1 MLMLESIKVRNKLNG
16 DHRRY
21 SLAEMVSESYR
32 VLYSCKR
39 GTPLYKL
46 VEAHINDV
54 RENPSELEKLS
65 ENLHLLKQAAK
76 LGSKVRINEDEIAQT
91 KPDKTLTDESKTE
104 DVEQEEGPDVI
115 DEADER
121 FQAKKSLL
129 PTVDEIEL
137 KEKACKESIKKA
149 FGKKSVKESEI
160 IVSTPDATVAIETD
174 GEEED
179 DYVEPEAVVPAEE
192 PVVYESKSRSYR
204 NCKKGLKNFC
214 ESSKSKAFYKTFKRM
229 SESLKDSKKEFSLT
243 ESISLY
249 KAANSAM
256 TQLAIELEHNP
267 GFLKTFTE
275 CTSLLSRDTR
285 NLLTCIK
292 TKRSPSRNIL
302 ESLSSFSN
310 VLLEEDEQDYDDDVT
325 VTSPEATPVEET
337 PAEEEE
343 VAPEEAIADAI
354 EAEIPE
360 EVAEEIQ
367 QEVETAEEP
376 AEAVAEVIEDL
387 TDEEAEDLLK
397 YLYVMRQTE
406 GETEEY
412 ADAEVPEDFEAGDL
426 TDDELAELASH
437 LKESRRMKRFKEA
450 RARHKQM
457 KEALKPMSQ
466 DARYGYDVA
475 DLPSGDA
482 PMMGTSKDGN
492 VDVIVSGDTSAPSE
506 LYVAV
511 IYEDGEAQRDYTD
524 QDTAL
529 RVANGILNSYDS
541 GKDLEQI
548 LNSYKFRIF

>member
-39 GTPLYKL
+39 GTSLYKL

-54 RENPSELEKLS
+54 RENPTELDKLS

-76 LGSKVRINEDEIAQT
+76 LGSKVRINEDELAQT

-137 KEKACKESIKKA
+137 KEKTCKESIKKA
-149 FGKKSVKESEI
+149 LSKKSVKESEI
-160 IVSTPDATVAIETD
+160 VVSTADATVAIETED
-174 GEEED
+174 EVEEL
-179 DYVEPEAVVPAEE
+179 EALPTEEE
-192 PVVYESKSRSYR
+192 PVVYESKVRSYK
-204 NCKKGLKNFC
+204 NCKGGLKNFC
-214 ESSKSKAFYKTFKRM
+214 ESSRSKAFYKTFKRM
-229 SESLKDSKKEFSLT
+229 SESLKDSKKKLT
-243 ESISLY
+243 LSESISLY

-292 TKRSPSRNIL
+292 TKRAPHRSVL

-310 VLLEEDEQDYDDDVT
+310 VLLEEDEPDWTEEQDEPVE
-325 VTSPEATPVEET
+325 TSVEETPVEE
-337 PAEEEE
+337 EE
-343 VAPEEAIADAI
+343 VTPEEAIADAI

-376 AEAVAEVIEDL
+376 VEAVAEVIEDL

-397 YLYVMRQTE
+397 YLYVMRQAE
-406 GETEEY
+406 DGEAEDY
-412 ADAEVPEDFEAGDL
+412 QDAEVPEDFEAGDL

-437 LKESRRMKRFKEA
+437 LKEARRIKRFKEA

-524 QDTAL
+524 QDTAM

>member
-21 SLAEMVSESYR
+21 SLSEMVSESYR

-39 GTPLYKL
+39 DTPLYKL

-54 RENPSELEKLS
+54 RENPTELEKLS

-91 KPDKTLTDESKTE
+91 KPDKNLTDESKTE
-104 DVEQEEGPDVI
+104 DVEQMEGPDVI

-121 FQAKKSLL
+121 FTSKKSLL

-149 FGKKSVKESEI
+149 LGKKSVKESEI
-160 IVSTPDATVAIETD
+160 VVATPDATVAIQTD
-174 GEEED
+174 DEED
-179 DYVEPEAVVPAEE
+179 DYEEPEAIVPAEE
-192 PVVYESKSRSYR
+192 PVVYESKARSYK

-214 ESSKSKAFYKTFKRM
+214 ESSRSKAFYKTFKRM
-229 SESLKDSKKEFSLT
+229 SESLKDSKKEFTLT

-292 TKRSPSRNIL
+292 TKRAPHRSVL

-310 VLLEEDEQDYDDDVT
+310 VLLEEDEPDWTEEQDEPVE
-325 VTSPEATPVEET
+325 TSTEETPVEE
-337 PAEEEE
+337 E
-343 VAPEEAIADAI
+343 VTPEEDIADAI

-360 EVAEEIQ
+360 EVAEEIAE
-367 QEVETAEEP
+367 EVESAEEP

-387 TDEEAEDLLK
+387 SDEEAEDLLK
-397 YLYVMRQTE
+397 YLYVMRQAE
-406 GETEEY
+406 GDAEEY
-412 ADAEVPEDFEAGDL
+412 ADAEVPDDFEAGDI
-426 TDDELAELASH
+426 TDEELAELASH
-437 LKESRRMKRFKEA
+437 LKEARHLKKIKEA
-450 RARHKQM
+450 RERRKL
-457 KEALKPMSQ
+457 KEATLRPF
-466 DARYGYDVA
+466 ARNDWYAYAGA
-475 DLPSGDA
+475 SKLPSGED
-482 PMMGTSKDGN
+482 PMIGRSKDGS
-492 VDVIVSGDTSAPSE
+492 VDVIVCGDDDGGILVE
-506 LYVAV
+506 VEF
-511 IYEDGEAQRDYTD
+511 EDGDDMGAAQKIMTD
-524 QDTAL
+524 LDTATRL
-529 RVANGILNSYDS
+529 ANGIINSYDS
-541 GKDLEQI
+541 GKDLKQ
-548 LNSYKFRIF
+548 LLTSYKFRMM